1 MSEPVTLYP
10 RKGGDPVISVAPSET
25 QRMLESG
32 DWLLEPAPEPKPKP
46 KKKREPKAKEAK
58 GAAATA

>member
-10 RKGGDPVISVAPSET
+10 KKGGDPVISVAPSET

-32 DWLLEPAPEPKPKP
+32 EWQLEPAPEPKPKP
-46 KKKREPKAKEAK
+46 KTTRRKR
-58 GAAATA
+58 AADGE